1 MNTISDWLSV
11 LPIGQSNNSLFN
23 RLGIGRLGHKQH
35 EADRFP
41 SIYDADLDALLKA
54 RDTNNTK
61 NVIKYG
67 LRILRD
73 FCVQREILFE
83 EFEQSKEEMCET
95 LKAFYAAMRSILV
108 MFY

>member
-1 MNTISDWLSV
+1 MANQIIRCLIDPELV
-11 LPIGQSNNSLFN
+11 VCCINNNGCTHEF
-23 RLGIGRLGHKQH
+23 

-41 SIYDADLDALLKA
+41 SINDADLDALLEA
-54 RDTNNTK
+54 REANNTK

-83 EFEQSKEEMCET
+83 EFEQSTKEEMCET
-95 LKAFYAAMRSILV
+95 LKAFYAAMRSKKGE
-108 MFY
+108 YYSK